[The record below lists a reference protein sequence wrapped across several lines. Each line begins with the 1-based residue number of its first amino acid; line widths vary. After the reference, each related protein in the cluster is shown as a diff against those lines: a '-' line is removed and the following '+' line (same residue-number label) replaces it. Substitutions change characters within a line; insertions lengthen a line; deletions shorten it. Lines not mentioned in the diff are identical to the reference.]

1 MWVEIIKDN
10 FWLSASARSSK
21 IRRAAFSLSH
31 VFHLDMK
38 LHLFPFSIIIYF
50 EMALTVNRYGMIAG
64 ARFATLAQVAGGA
77 SASLFPPAFPPSMD
91 EHANSATKR
100 I

>member
-1 MWVEIIKDN
+1 MGQKGPKCWPQASAGDYKGAQPPYQADKRAERA
-10 FWLSASARSSK
+10 LSAC
-21 IRRAAFSLSH
+21 
-31 VFHLDMK
+31 
-38 LHLFPFSIIIYF
+38 SIKIYF